1 MNEFL
6 KNAMINLYLDY
17 KAVAV
22 KFISFN
28 EGLHITIT
36 QIIKYIKLLK
46 KSIIQTKKLLA
57 LINMT

>member
-1 MNEFL
+1 MYWSKQMNEFL

-46 KSIIQTKKLLA
+46 NLLYKQK
-57 LINMT
+57 NC